1 MVSEYLRENFKF
13 VSTNTPYFISRYG
26 ESFALLENRCDEDGD
41 DEYDSY
47 LHMWAMKMYGEAE
60 SWVKLFTIHLEYVVS
75 KPLGFTK
82 SGRVVLDLGV
92 ECGAVLLE
100 PKSKQDN
107 QLQIDGICKYSCD
120 LIDSFV

>member
-1 MVSEYLRENFKF
+1 MIASFDISNELVGEIMVSKYLRENFKF

-26 ESFALLENRCDEDGD
+26 KSLALLENRRDEDGD
-41 DEYDSY
+41 DEYESY
-47 LHMWAMKMYGEAE
+47 LHMWVMKTYGEPE

-82 SGRVVLDLGV
+82 SGKAVLDLGV
-92 ECGAVLLE
+92 ERGVVLLE

-107 QLQIDGICKYSCD
+107 QL
-120 LIDSFV
+120 